1 MLSST
6 QHANDS
12 HEESDSITELP
23 KSSCKDA
30 LGENSTGIEDED
42 FLENQ
47 ELIDSYEFVE
57 ADYHSYTD
65 DVASSVSASSQT
77 VKTRSP
83 KCPRTRL

>member
-1 MLSST
+1 MVSST

-47 ELIDSYEFVE
+47 E
-57 ADYHSYTD
+57 
-65 DVASSVSASSQT
+65 
-77 VKTRSP
+77 RG
-83 KCPRTRL
+83 CR